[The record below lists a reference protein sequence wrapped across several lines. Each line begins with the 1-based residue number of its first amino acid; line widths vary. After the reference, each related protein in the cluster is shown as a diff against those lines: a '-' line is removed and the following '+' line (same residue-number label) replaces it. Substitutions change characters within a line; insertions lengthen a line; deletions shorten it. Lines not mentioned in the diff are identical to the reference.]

1 MKKLILGLILFNLQ
15 LFGLQLSEIPS
26 VVNLDGKDGGKVD
39 NSAWSSDMLK
49 GKVFVLFYV
58 DPDERNTNEDFSQA
72 LKDKKFDKEKYGS
85 VAIVNMAA
93 TWMPDFAIESKLK
106 TKQNKYPNAIYVK
119 DKKKILVQKWDL
131 ADDASNIVVF
141 GKDGK
146 VLYFKKGKLL
156 LDDIAKV
163 LQLIEDNF

>member
-15 LFGLQLSEIPS
+15 LFGLQLGETSPII
-26 VVNLDGKDGGKVD
+26 NLEGEDGGKTDGSV
-39 NSAWSSDMLK
+39 WSSKMLK
-49 GKVFVLFYV
+49 DKVFVLFYV
-58 DPDERNTNEDFSQA
+58 DPDKRAVNEEFSQA
-72 LKDKKFDKEKYGS
+72 LKNKNFDKQKYGS

-106 TKQNKYPNAIYVK
+106 AKQEKYPNALYVK
-119 DKKKILVQKWDL
+119 DKRKILVQKWGL
-131 ADDASNIVVF
+131 TDDASNIVVF

-146 VLYFKKGKLL
+146 VLYFKKGKLAKDEIL
-156 LDDIAKV
+156 KV

>member
-1 MKKLILGLILFNLQ
+1 MKKLILISLLFSLQ
-15 LFGLQLSEIPS
+15 LFGLQLGETPPL
-26 VVNLDGKDGGKVD
+26 VNLEGKDGGKTD
-39 NSAWSSDMLK
+39 GSAWNSTKLK
-49 GKVFVLFYV
+49 DRVFVLFYV
-58 DPDERNTNEDFSQA
+58 DPDERSTNEEFSQA
-72 LKDKKFDKEKYGS
+72 LQDKKFDKQKYGS

-106 TKQNKYPNAIYVK
+106 AKQEKYPNALYVK
-119 DKKKILVQKWDL
+119 DKRKTLVKKWGL

-146 VLYFKKGKLL
+146 VLYFKKGKLAKDEIL
-156 LDDIAKV
+156 KV

>member
-1 MKKLILGLILFNLQ
+1 MKKLILGLILFSLQ
-15 LFGLQLSEIPS
+15 LFGLQLDEVPPI
-26 VVNLDGKDGGKVD
+26 VNLDEKNGGKAD

-49 GKVFVLFYV
+49 DKVFVLFYV
-58 DPDERNTNEDFSQA
+58 DPDERNVNEEFSQA

-93 TWMPDFAIESKLK
+93 TWMPNFAIESKLK
-106 TKQNKYPNAIYVK
+106 TKQEKYPNALYVK
-119 DKKKILVQKWDL
+119 DKKKVLVQKWGL

-146 VLYFKKGKLL
+146 VLYFKKGKLTKDEIL
-156 LDDIAKV
+156 KV